1 MSELLHLFVDYIVG
15 IVGDLGYLGI
25 FLLMTLES
33 SFVPFPSEVVLVP
46 AGYLVKQGEMNG
58 ILALLAGGLG
68 SLTGALINYFLAFK
82 LGRAAV
88 LKYGRYI
95 LISPEK
101 LTKVENH
108 VRHHGN
114 FITFVGRLI
123 FGVRQLISIPAGLAR
138 MPLLPFVI
146 YTTLGASIWSAIL
159 LSLGYVLGTGED
171 ALATAKLV
179 GYWVFAVVII
189 LSIAY
194 YFWCSPK
201 KKTIKIAG

>member
-15 IVGDLGYLGI
+15 IVGDMGYFGI

-58 ILALLAGGLG
+58 IIALLAGGLG

-95 LISPEK
+95 FISPEK

-108 VRHHGN
+108 VRSHGS

-138 MPLLPFVI
+138 MPLIPFII

-171 ALATAKLV
+171 ALATAKFV

-201 KKTIKIAG
+201 KKTVKAAG

>member
-1 MSELLHLFVDYIVG
+1 
-15 IVGDLGYLGI
+15 
-25 FLLMTLES
+25 
-33 SFVPFPSEVVLVP
+33 
-46 AGYLVKQGEMNG
+46 MNG

-101 LTKVENH
+101 LTKVESH

-138 MPLLPFVI
+138 MPLLPFI
-146 YTTLGASIWSAIL
+146 TYTTLGASIWSAIL

-171 ALATAKLV
+171 TLATAKLV

-201 KKTIKIAG
+201 KKTIKIVG